1 MANQMVQ
8 RFDAAGRLFGRTV
21 RVVRRLPRRTLWIAL
36 ATAGVG
42 GGLFLGWDWLAAAGF
57 GSVLLGLLP
66 CAAMCAAGLCA
77 GRHGTAGGCHGG
89 TESGTPTVHL
99 EREGR
104 S

>member
-8 RFDAAGRLFGRTV
+8 RFDAAGALFGRTT
-21 RVVRRLPRRTLWIAL
+21 RVVRRLSRRPLWIAL
-36 ATAGVG
+36 ATAAVG
-42 GGLFLGWDWLAAAGF
+42 SGLFLGWDWLTTAGF
-57 GSVLLGLLP
+57 GSVILGLLP

-77 GRHGTAGGCHGG
+77 GRHGKSGGCHGG
-89 TESGTPTVHL
+89 AAAGTPTAHP